1 MPTGADNHIGNLT
14 FKFMKKTFLLW
25 ATGTLALAAPLSTS
39 AQTPNS
45 SSTSAGIFNGPKDFK
60 TWSIGVNGG
69 LLAPVAATG
78 GQNDFTKWKASAGY
92 GAYVKWQLLHALGI
106 RADYVGGKLR
116 ADNSKELG
124 NDELPSR
131 PYDAYETKLKWSA
144 SLSAVVNV
152 ATINWLYKQNF
163 VQIYLMAGAG
173 LAGYN
178 PELERG
184 GTKTEYKPN
193 GTIKE
198 LIIPVGGGLKFKLSE
213 VVNLDLGYTM
223 HFLDGDNLD
232 GYNYGGG
239 HDKYS
244 YGYAGLEFSLGP
256 GTKRQLAWH
265 NPAKVMYDELAA
277 QKAALQQELESTR
290 STNARLSADM
300 DKVLKDTDGDGV
312 SDFFD
317 KCPGTTQGVKVDGGG
332 CELPKDTTPR
342 TVVQQVTEED
352 RRLVRDA
359 IQNLEFATGKA
370 DIKPNSYPSL
380 NRVAEL
386 LKTKNF
392 SLKLAG
398 HTDNVGRD
406 DNNMRLSK
414 DRAESVKQYLV
425 SQGANPSRIEATG
438 YGETQP
444 IASNKTAAGRQKNR
458 RVEFTLY

>member
-1 MPTGADNHIGNLT
+1 
-14 FKFMKKTFLLW
+14 MKKTFLLW
-25 ATGTLALAAPLSTS
+25 ATGMLTLAAPLITS
-39 AQTPNS
+39 AQTPS
-45 SSTSAGIFNGPKDFK
+45 SSASPGIFNGPKDFK

-69 LLAPVAATG
+69 LLGPVAPVG

-106 RADYVGGKLR
+106 RADYIGGKLK

-124 NDELPSR
+124 NGDR
-131 PYDAYETKLKWSA
+131 PNRKYDSYETKLKWSA

-163 VQIYLMAGAG
+163 VQIYVSAGAG

-178 PELERG
+178 PELQSG
-184 GTKTEYKPN
+184 GTKIDYKPD

-198 LIIPVGGGLKFKLSE
+198 LIIPVGAGLKFKLSE

-232 GYNYGGG
+232 GYYYGSS

-256 GTKRQLAWH
+256 SHKRQLAWH
-265 NPAKVMYDELAA
+265 NPARVMYDDLAA

-290 STNARLSADM
+290 SANARLNADM
-300 DKVLKDTDGDGV
+300 DKLLKDADGDGV

-317 KCPGTTQGVKVDGGG
+317 KCPGTAQGVKVDGGG
-332 CELPKDTTPR
+332 CDLPKDTTPPK
-342 TVVQQVTEED
+342 TIVQQVTDED

-370 DIKPNSYPSL
+370 DIKPSSYPSL

-386 LKTKNF
+386 LKNKNF

>member
-1 MPTGADNHIGNLT
+1 
-14 FKFMKKTFLLW
+14 MKKIFLLW
-25 ATGTLALAAPLSTS
+25 ASGTLALAAPLNIA
-39 AQTPNS
+39 AQTPG
-45 SSTSAGIFNGPKDFK
+45 SSTSPGIFNGTKDFK

-69 LLAPVAATG
+69 LLAPIAPTG
-78 GQNDFTKWKASAGY
+78 GGNDFTKWKASAGY
-92 GAYVKWQLLHALGI
+92 GAYVKYQLLHSLGI
-106 RADYVGGKLR
+106 RADYIGGKLR
-116 ADNSKELG
+116 ADNTKELG
-124 NDELPSR
+124 DESEPVR
-131 PYDAYETKLKWSA
+131 AYDAYETKLKWSA

-163 VQIYLMAGAG
+163 VQIYVSAGAG

-178 PELERG
+178 PEPEIG
-184 GTKTEYKPN
+184 GTKIDYKPD

-198 LIIPVGGGLKFKLSE
+198 LIIPVGAGLKFKLSE
-213 VVNLDLGYTM
+213 VINLDLGYTM

-232 GYNYGGG
+232 GYYYGGSR
-239 HDKYS
+239 DKYS

-256 GTKRQLAWH
+256 SNKRQLTWH

-277 QKAALQQELESTR
+277 QKASLQQELESSR
-290 STNARLSADM
+290 SANARLTADM

-317 KCPGTTQGVKVDGGG
+317 KCPNTAQGTKVDGGG
-332 CELPKDTTPR
+332 CDLPKDTTPK
-342 TVVQQVTEED
+342 TVVQQITEED

-370 DIKPNSYPSL
+370 DIKPSSYPSL

-386 LKTKNF
+386 LKSKNF